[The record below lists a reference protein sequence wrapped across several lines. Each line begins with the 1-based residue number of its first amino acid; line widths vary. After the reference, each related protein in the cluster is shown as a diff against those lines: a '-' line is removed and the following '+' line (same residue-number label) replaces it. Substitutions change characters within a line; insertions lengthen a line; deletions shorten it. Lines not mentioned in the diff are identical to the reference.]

1 MRDPHRASNNDHSN
15 SKTAIDHL
23 TVANGFLRSCR
34 LTLVLSVRPTSL
46 RIQEARER
54 LRSMGLGELE
64 VRSTLVPK
72 RVEEICESGNESWSL
87 LLGEMS

>member
-23 TVANGFLRSCR
+23 TVANGSLRSCR
-34 LTLVLSVRPTSL
+34 LALVLAAL
-46 RIQEARER
+46 RAAPRLLLGIQKARER

-72 RVEEICESGNESWSL
+72 RVEETCESGNES
-87 LLGEMS
+87 